1 MKKILLG
8 LISVFAFNT
17 LSADILT
24 DTCRFKKD
32 SENIL
37 TTKFNTIF
45 ESVQDT
51 NEALT
56 YEASLSRTQ
65 AIMKVCIQSFN
76 YLGYQTNTT
85 LKTSSSQLTVT
96 GESYCIQYYNFME
109 YINNNI
115 KDIEKRE
122 KIKLAYMIFTNRL
135 HTKEYKEISNLDNEE
150 DIKGYAFAYNF
161 KKEFNNKSP
170 LNYVN
175 LPALNFSSYILK
187 RDKTE
192 LNLGSQDALYSKYT
206 TAILTGDF
214 NTAIKIL
221 LNESDY
227 ESFIDSFK
235 NLCKKIENKKEEN
248 IKEYTGTEVKD
259 LLLQNKNLVNYYV
272 NYTNNTK
279 CYNSKNKLEVE
290 NNEDFI
296 SKFFTNFDNT
306 TQAVLLK
313 DIYTKQ
319 EYIEIM
325 YNNNIYK
332 FYEDK
337 KLCETQKN
345 R

>member
-8 LISVFAFNT
+8 LITVFAFNV
-17 LSADILT
+17 LNADILK
-24 DTCRFKKD
+24 DTCRFKNE

-37 TTKFNTIF
+37 TTKFNEIY
-45 ESVQDT
+45 ESVQNT
-51 NEALT
+51 NEFST
-56 YEASLSRTQ
+56 YESSLVRTQ
-65 AIMKVCIQSFN
+65 ALMKVCVQSFN
-76 YLGYQTNTT
+76 YLGYQANTT

-109 YINNNI
+109 YINNI

-122 KIKLAYMIFTNRL
+122 KIKLAYIIFTSRL
-135 HTKEYKEISNLDNEE
+135 HTEEYKEISNLDYE

-187 RDKTE
+187 RDKTD

-221 LNESDY
+221 LNESNY

-235 NLCKKIENKKEEN
+235 NLCKKIENKYEKN
-248 IKEYTGTEVKD
+248 TKEYTGVEVKN
-259 LLLQNKNLVNYYV
+259 LLLQNKNIVNYYV
-272 NYTNNTK
+272 DYTNNTK

-313 DIYTKQ
+313 DIYTQ
-319 EYIEIM
+319 QDYIEIM